1 LFFAVKTTDQGVY
14 PMSSKKKGPKAQ
26 EQHRI
31 HLNLTIWW
39 GH

>member
-1 LFFAVKTTDQGVY
+1 
-14 PMSSKKKGPKAQ
+14 MSSKKKGPKAQ